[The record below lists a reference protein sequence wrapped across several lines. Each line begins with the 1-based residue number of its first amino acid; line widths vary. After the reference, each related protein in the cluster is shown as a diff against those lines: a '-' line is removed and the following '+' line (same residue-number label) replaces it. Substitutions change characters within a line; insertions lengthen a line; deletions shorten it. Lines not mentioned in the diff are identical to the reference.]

1 MLNYGP
7 IYSRILCAGLFSN
20 NLSFINYYCYVKKCD
35 KIVPKQSE
43 IVGVVY
49 KEVEPRIVVL

>member
-1 MLNYGP
+1 M
-7 IYSRILCAGLFSN
+7 
-20 NLSFINYYCYVKKCD
+20 INYYCYVKKCD